1 MLNRLNTR
9 EYVMLDHRSDDLQ
22 SGFSLRKTYNDGKF
36 RCTQAIRRIPDMF
49 PKHVP
54 IALKLSFVISLLITL
69 GMVLLGSV
77 VITNQ
82 EKLLRSQIN
91 AHGNTIANQLAES
104 VKEQILA
111 SDKLSLTVMTKN
123 MANDANIL
131 GTAVYNDKGEL
142 LATSGVTPNNKWA
155 RQLSQNKGNNTKT
168 NSHEWVIEKESG
180 KTEKLVSFL
189 QPVHFLDVTA
199 GYVLITFSRSS
210 FDIAITDSVRAVTAA
225 TIMMIFIAIVISFV
239 MSRKISEP
247 INHLMDASRAIDQ
260 GHYHYRITER
270 RNDEIGS
277 LIDNF
282 NSMADGLLKKN
293 QVEDAFS
300 RFVSSNVAKQILSDL
315 DNIEIGGEHVEGTVL
330 FADIVGY
337 TDISEHMTPRETAE
351 LLNEF
356 FSYIGEASKL
366 YNGTIDK
373 FMGDCAMIVFGVT
386 EKDQDHR
393 FHAIACAVL
402 IQQLVE
408 KLNIERTNKGL
419 FPVQFRLG
427 INAGEMLAG
436 NMGCK
441 DRMEFTVVGD
451 AVNLASRLCTFGAPG
466 EVVIN
471 KDLYQSNDV
480 NERVLVQEHMPIQL
494 RSRKHP
500 VLTYLVNGL
509 TDEYQNIV
517 TQQVQLIVTNKVAA

>member
-1 MLNRLNTR
+1 MF
-9 EYVMLDHRSDDLQ
+9 DHKSDDLQ
-22 SGFSLRKTYNDGKF
+22 LESYPRALISRGKLWLKRTF
-36 RCTQAIRRIPDMF
+36 FQFKSMMPHHIP
-49 PKHVP
+49 V
-54 IALKLSFVISLLITL
+54 ALKLSFVISLLITL
-69 GMVLLGSV
+69 GMTLLGSV

-82 EKLLRSQIN
+82 EKILRNQIS
-91 AHGNTIANQLAES
+91 AHGTTIANQLAES
-104 VKEQILA
+104 AKEHILA
-111 SDKLSLTVMTKN
+111 SDKLSLSVLTKN
-123 MANDANIL
+123 MSNDENIL
-131 GTAVYNDKGEL
+131 GTVVYDDKGNI
-142 LATSGVTPNNKWA
+142 LASAGIAPKDSQAILKAVESGAQSTT
-155 RQLSQNKGNNTKT
+155 NT
-168 NSHEWVIEKESG
+168 HEWKVKNAIG
-180 KTEKLVSFL
+180 KVDKYVSFL

-199 GYVLITFSRSS
+199 GYVLITFSRASL
-210 FDIAITDSVRAVTAA
+210 DLAIIDSVRAVTAA
-225 TIMMIFIAIVISFV
+225 TIMMILIAIVISFV
-239 MSRKISEP
+239 MARKISEP
-247 INHLMDASRAIDQ
+247 INYLMDASRAIDQ
-260 GHYHYRITER
+260 GQLHYRIKER

-315 DNIEIGGEHVEGTVL
+315 DNVQIGGEHVEGTVL

-373 FMGDCAMIVFGVT
+373 FMGDCAMIVFGIT
-386 EKDQDHR
+386 EDDEDHR
-393 FHAIACAVL
+393 FHAIACATL

-408 KLNIERTNKGL
+408 ELNIERTRKGL

-427 INAGEMLAG
+427 INSGEMLAG

-451 AVNLASRLCTFGAPG
+451 AVNLASRLCTFASPG
-466 EVVIN
+466 EIVIN
-471 KDLYQSNDV
+471 KDVYDYGDIST
-480 NERVLVQEHMPIQL
+480 RVLAVEHMPIQL
-494 RSRKHP
+494 RSRQHP
-500 VLTYLVNGL
+500 VLTYLINGL
-509 TDEYQNIV
+509 ATDYQTIM
-517 TQQVQLIVTNKVAA
+517 TKQTQLILASQAAA

>member
-1 MLNRLNTR
+1 M
-9 EYVMLDHRSDDLQ
+9 YAHKSDDLL
-22 SGFSLRKTYNDGKF
+22 SGSPWRRALINGKF
-36 RCTQAIRRIPDMF
+36 RCTQAVNRISDML
-49 PKHVP
+49 PKHIP
-54 IALKLSFVISLLITL
+54 IAMKLSFVISLLITL
-69 GMVLLGSV
+69 GMILLGSV

-91 AHGNTIANQLAES
+91 AHGNTIASQLAES

-111 SDKLSLTVMTKN
+111 SDKLSLGVMTKN
-123 MANDANIL
+123 MANDNNIL
-131 GTAVYNDKGEL
+131 GTAVYDDKGAL
-142 LATSGVTPNNKWA
+142 LATAGVKPNENWTTQLILNNGNK
-155 RQLSQNKGNNTKT
+155 KKT
-168 NSHEWVIEKESG
+168 NTHEWVLSKKSG
-180 KTEKLVSFL
+180 EAEKLVSFL
-189 QPVHFLDVTA
+189 QPVNFLDVTA
-199 GYVLITFSRSS
+199 GYVLITFSRASL
-210 FDIAITDSVRAVTAA
+210 DLAITDSVRAVTAA

-239 MSRKISEP
+239 MARKISQP
-247 INHLMDASRAIDQ
+247 ISHLMDASRAIDQ
-260 GHYHYRITER
+260 GHFHYRIQER
-270 RNDEIGS
+270 RNDEIGN

-282 NSMADGLLKKN
+282 NTMADGLLKKN

-315 DNIEIGGEHVEGTVL
+315 DNVEIGGEHVEGTVL

-337 TDISEHMTPRETAE
+337 TDISEHMTPRDTAE

-386 EKDQDHR
+386 ENDSDHR

-402 IQQLVE
+402 IQKLVE
-408 KLNIERTNKGL
+408 QLNIDRTDKGL

-427 INAGEMLAG
+427 INTGEMLAG

-451 AVNLASRLCTFGAPG
+451 AVNLASRLCTFAAPG
-466 EVVIN
+466 EIVIN

-480 NERVLVQEHMPIQL
+480 SERVLVHEHMPIQL

-500 VLTYLVNGL
+500 VLTYLVEGL
-509 TDEYQNIV
+509 TSEYQG
-517 TQQVQLIVTNKVAA
+517 TLSKQTQLIVSNKVAA

>member
-1 MLNRLNTR
+1 MF
-9 EYVMLDHRSDDLQ
+9 DHKSDDLHVE
-22 SGFSLRKTYNDGKF
+22 SSLRQFLSKARFSFK
-36 RCTQAIRRIPDMF
+36 RAIIRAQNML
-49 PKHVP
+49 PKHIP
-54 IALKLSFVISLLITL
+54 IALKLSFVISLLISF

-82 EKLLRSQIN
+82 EKLLRNQIN
-91 AHGNTIANQLAES
+91 AHGNTIASQLAQS
-104 VKEQILA
+104 AKEQILA
-111 SDKLSLTVMTKN
+111 SDKLSLSVMTKN
-123 MANDANIL
+123 MTNDENIL
-131 GTAVYNDKGEL
+131 GTVVYDDKANI
-142 LATSGVTPNNKWA
+142 LATAGAVPKESEVI
-155 RQLSQNKGNNTKT
+155 LSTVNTTDKPKT
-168 NSHEWVIEKESG
+168 NIHEWEKAN
-180 KTEKLVSFL
+180 KTGQLEKFVSFIH
-189 QPVHFLDVTA
+189 PVQFLDVTA
-199 GYVLITFSRSS
+199 GYVLITFSRASL
-210 FDIAITDSVRAVTAA
+210 DLAILDSVRAVSAA
-225 TIMMIFIAIVISFV
+225 TILMILIAIVISFV

-247 INHLMDASRAIDQ
+247 INHLMDASKAIDQ
-260 GHYHYRITER
+260 GHLNYRIKER

-315 DNIEIGGEHVEGTVL
+315 DNVEIGGEHVEGTVL

-337 TDISEHMTPRETAE
+337 TDISEHMTPRATAE

-373 FMGDCAMIVFGVT
+373 FMGDCAMIVFGIT
-386 EKDQDHR
+386 EDDKDHR
-393 FHAIACAVL
+393 FHAIACAKL
-402 IQQLVE
+402 IQELVE
-408 KLNIERTNKGL
+408 QLNIDRTNKGL

-427 INAGEMLAG
+427 INSGEMLAG

-451 AVNLASRLCTFGAPG
+451 AVNLASRLCTFASPG
-466 EVVIN
+466 EIVIN
-471 KDLYQSNDV
+471 KDVYDHDDIDS
-480 NERVLVQEHMPIQL
+480 RVIAEEHMPIQL

-500 VLTYLVNGL
+500 VLTYLIKGL
-509 TDEYQNIV
+509 IPEYQTVISKQ
-517 TQQVQLIVTNKVAA
+517 THLIILNQAAA

>member
-1 MLNRLNTR
+1 MF
-9 EYVMLDHRSDDLQ
+9 DHKSDDLL
-22 SGFSLRKTYNDGKF
+22 SEYSLRKTFDSGKF
-36 RCTQAIRRIPDMF
+36 RYSQAVRRIADML
-49 PKHVP
+49 PKHIP

-82 EKLLRSQIN
+82 EKLLRNQIN
-91 AHGNTIANQLAES
+91 AHGNTIAGQLAES

-111 SDKLSLTVMTKN
+111 SDKLSLSVMTKN
-123 MANDANIL
+123 MANDENIL
-131 GTAVYNDKGEL
+131 GTAVYDDKGAL
-142 LATSGVTPNNKWA
+142 LATAGIAPQENWIT
-155 RQLSQNKGNNTKT
+155 QLSLNKDNKAKT
-168 NSHEWVIEKESG
+168 NTREWQFMNKD

-189 QPVHFLDVTA
+189 QPVQFLDVTA
-199 GYVLITFSRSS
+199 GYVLITFSRAS

-225 TIMMIFIAIVISFV
+225 TIMMIFIAIIISFV
-239 MSRKISEP
+239 MARKISEP
-247 INHLMDASRAIDQ
+247 ISHLMDASKEIDQ
-260 GHYHYRITER
+260 GHYHYRIKER

-315 DNIEIGGEHVEGTVL
+315 DNVEIGGEHVEGTVL

-337 TDISEHMTPRETAE
+337 TDISEHMTPRATAE

-356 FSYIGEASKL
+356 FSNISEASKL

-386 EKDQDHR
+386 EDDPEHR

-408 KLNIERTNKGL
+408 QLNIERTSKGL

-427 INAGEMLAG
+427 INTGEMLAG

-451 AVNLASRLCTFGAPG
+451 AVNLASRLCTFAAPG

-471 KDLYQSNDV
+471 KDLYQSQDV

-494 RSRKHP
+494 RSRKNP
-500 VLTYLVNGL
+500 VLTYLVEGL
-509 TDEYQNIV
+509 TNEYQSIV
-517 TQQVQLIVTNKVAA
+517 IKQTQLITTNKVAA

>member
-1 MLNRLNTR
+1 MF
-9 EYVMLDHRSDDLQ
+9 DHKSDDLH
-22 SGFSLRKTYNDGKF
+22 SGFSLRAALSIGKF
-36 RCTQAIRRIPDMF
+36 KYAQALKQIADML
-49 PKHVP
+49 PKHIP

-82 EKLLRSQIN
+82 EKLLRNQIN
-91 AHGNTIANQLAES
+91 AHGNTIASQLAES

-111 SDKLSLTVMTKN
+111 SDKLSLSVMTKN
-123 MANDANIL
+123 MTNDENIL
-131 GTAVYNDKGEL
+131 GTAVFNDKGNL
-142 LATSGVTPNNKWA
+142 LATAGVAPNTEWTS
-155 RQLSQNKGNNTKT
+155 QLGLDKGKAKT
-168 NSHEWVIEKESG
+168 NTHEWQQQDKSG
-180 KTEKLVSFL
+180 KIEKLVSFL
-189 QPVHFLDVTA
+189 HPVHFLDVTA

-210 FDIAITDSVRAVTAA
+210 FDMAITDSVRAVTAA
-225 TIMMIFIAIVISFV
+225 TILMIFIAIVISFV
-239 MSRKISEP
+239 MARKISQP
-247 INHLMDASRAIDQ
+247 INHLMNASRAIDKGQ
-260 GHYHYRITER
+260 YHYRIKER

-315 DNIEIGGEHVEGTVL
+315 DNVEIGGEHVEGTVL

-337 TDISEHMTPRETAE
+337 TDISEHMTPRATAE

-386 EKDQDHR
+386 ENDADHR

-408 KLNIERTNKGL
+408 ELNNDRVANGL

-427 INAGEMLAG
+427 INSGEMLAG

-451 AVNLASRLCTFGAPG
+451 AVNLASRLCTFAAPG

-471 KDLYQSNDV
+471 KDLYQSTDV
-480 NERVLVQEHMPIQL
+480 SERVLVQEHMPIQL

-500 VLTYLVNGL
+500 VLTYLVEGL
-509 TDEYQNIV
+509 NEQYQSIV
-517 TQQVQLIVTNKVAA
+517 TKQSQLIISNKVAA

>member
-1 MLNRLNTR
+1 MF
-9 EYVMLDHRSDDLQ
+9 DHKSDDLQ
-22 SGFSLRKTYNDGKF
+22 SEFSLRKTLNNGKF
-36 RCTQAIRRIPDMF
+36 RYVQALKRIAEML
-49 PKHVP
+49 PKHIP

-82 EKLLRSQIN
+82 EKLLRGQIT
-91 AHGNTIANQLAES
+91 AHGNTIASQLAES

-111 SDKLSLTVMTKN
+111 SDKLSLSVMTKN
-123 MANDANIL
+123 MANDENIL
-131 GTAVYNDKGEL
+131 GTAVYDDKGTL
-142 LATSGVTPNNKWA
+142 LATSGIAPQENWTS
-155 RQLSQNKGNNTKT
+155 QLSLNKGTKT
-168 NSHEWVIEKESG
+168 TTNTHEWEFSREGI
-180 KTEKLVSFL
+180 TEKLVSFL
-189 QPVHFLDVTA
+189 QPVQFIDVTA
-199 GYVLITFSRSS
+199 GYVLITFSRASL
-210 FDIAITDSVRAVTAA
+210 DLAITDSVRAVTAA
-225 TIMMIFIAIVISFV
+225 TIMMIFIAIIISFV
-239 MSRKISEP
+239 MARKISEP
-247 INHLMDASRAIDQ
+247 INYLMNASRAIDQ
-260 GHYHYRITER
+260 GHFHHRIKER
-270 RNDEIGS
+270 RNDEIGN
-277 LIDNF
+277 LINNF

-315 DNIEIGGEHVEGTVL
+315 DNVEIGGEHVEGTVL

-337 TDISEHMTPRETAE
+337 TDISEHMTPRATAE

-386 EKDQDHR
+386 EDDQDHR

-408 KLNIERTNKGL
+408 QLNIERTNRGL

-427 INAGEMLAG
+427 INTGEMLAG

-451 AVNLASRLCTFGAPG
+451 AVNLASRLCTFAAPG
-466 EVVIN
+466 EIVIN

-480 NERVLVQEHMPIQL
+480 SERVLVQEHMPIQL
-494 RSRKHP
+494 RSRKNP
-500 VLTYLVNGL
+500 VLTYLVEGL
-509 TDEYQNIV
+509 ASEYQSIV
-517 TQQVQLIVTNKVAA
+517 LKQTQLIVANKVAA